1 MQKYAI
7 VVGLI
12 FLSLG
17 QAIAQNKNFE
27 WGLKAG
33 VQLSQFRGEE
43 LVFSPNPPAV
53 GSSSIPLGF
62 STRTTP
68 TVGYAVGAYFRTTEN
83 VFLQGEVMLSAKGAN
98 IKPFNGLKSVTT
110 VQYTQLDFPLSVGY
124 RRKAWEVI
132 GGPLIAVQLFDNGE
146 LKKFLGAV
154 ANREPPFR
162 VYVPYTVG
170 YQLGAALRLGAA
182 SVGLRYMASIMPV
195 TSQSISYVDPA
206 ADPQLRQANF
216 QQRSG
221 VWQLTAAFKI
231 Q

>member
-1 MQKYAI
+1 MKKYAI
-7 VVGLI
+7 LVVLI
-12 FLSLG
+12 FLILG

-33 VQLSQFRGEE
+33 VQLSQFRGDG
-43 LVFSPNPPAV
+43 LVFSANPV
-53 GSSSIPLGF
+53 VSSSPVRGAT
-62 STRTTP
+62 TRTAP
-68 TVGYAVGAYFRTTEN
+68 TVGYAVGVYFRTTEN
-83 VFLQGEVMLSAKGAN
+83 VFLQGEAMLSAKGAN
-98 IKPFNGLKSVTT
+98 INYFNGSTTTTTT

-124 RRKAWEVI
+124 RQKFWEVS

-146 LKKFLGAV
+146 LKKFLGEV
-154 ANREPPFR
+154 ANREPPFK

-170 YQLGAALRLGAA
+170 YQLGAALRLGSA

-206 ADPQLRQANF
+206 ADPSLRQANF

-221 VWQLTAAFKI
+221 VWQLSAAFKI